1 MATESTLRDLAKAY
15 AGGKLD
21 KAKYRAARTAY
32 VEAVV
37 SGSMTLVSSQ
47 DSGGPVS
54 TTTSTDLNTRNSS
67 DKTSMMG
74 SAAYSRAHS
83 NEGDAGRSGKA
94 KTGLL
99 IGGAALLVVIVAIVI
114 ALGGNK
120 DEASP
125 TAVTASSTTNSAS
138 AIPDAAPSA
147 AITLIRTFLT
157 SNNWSQPTLNKF
169 VADWQQI
176 PDADRSA
183 SMSSVELGQLSN
195 AIYKK
200 LLEERALS
208 GIGNPETSL
217 DKQRQLV
224 EFAAS
229 VGIQD
234 QKISLPETQ
243 ATATP

>member
-21 KAKYRAARTAY
+21 KAKYRASRTAY

-37 SGSMTLVSSQ
+37 SGSVTLLSSQ
-47 DSGGPVS
+47 DSGGPAV
-54 TTTSTDLNTRNSS
+54 TTSTDLNTRNSS

-83 NEGDAGRSGKA
+83 NEGDAGKSGKTR
-94 KTGLL
+94 TGLF
-99 IGGAALLVVIVAIVI
+99 IGGAALLVVVVAIVVV
-114 ALGGNK
+114 LTGNK
-120 DEASP
+120 QEPSP
-125 TAVTASSTTNSAS
+125 TAGTASNTTNSAS
-138 AIPDAAPSA
+138 AIADAAPTA
-147 AITLIRTFLT
+147 AITLIRTFLS
-157 SNNWSQPTLNKF
+157 SNNWSQPTLDKF

-176 PDADRSA
+176 PAADRSA

-217 DKQRQLV
+217 DKQRLLV

-229 VGIQD
+229 IGIQD
-234 QKISLPETQ
+234 QKISLPESQ

>member
-1 MATESTLRDLAKAY
+1 MATETTLRDLAKGY

-32 VEAVV
+32 IESVV
-37 SGSMTLVSSQ
+37 SGAVTLLSSQ
-47 DSGGPVS
+47 DSGGLAA
-54 TTTSTDLNTRNSS
+54 TTATDLNLRNSS

-74 SAAYSRAHS
+74 SAAYSRSQS
-83 NEGDAGRSGKA
+83 NEGDTGKSGKT
-94 KTGLL
+94 KTGLF

-114 ALGGNK
+114 ALTGNK
-120 DEASP
+120 QEPSP
-125 TAVTASSTTNSAS
+125 TAVAAGSSANTAS
-138 AIPDAAPSA
+138 AIPDTTPTAT
-147 AITLIRTFLT
+147 ITLIRTFLT
-157 SNNWSQPTLNKF
+157 SNNWSQPTLDKF
-169 VADWQQI
+169 VADWQQM
-176 PDADRSA
+176 PEADRSA

-217 DKQRQLV
+217 DKQRLLV
-224 EFAAS
+224 EFATS
-229 VGIQD
+229 IGIQD
-234 QKISLPETQ
+234 QKISLPESQ

>member
-1 MATESTLRDLAKAY
+1 MATESTLRDLAKSY

-21 KAKYRAARTAY
+21 KANYRAARTTY

-37 SGSMTLVSSQ
+37 SGSVTLLSSQ
-47 DSGGPVS
+47 DSGGPA
-54 TTTSTDLNTRNSS
+54 TTTSTDVNSRNSS

-83 NEGDAGRSGKA
+83 NEGDAGRSGKTR
-94 KTGLL
+94 TGLF
-99 IGGAALLVVIVAIVI
+99 IGGAALLVVIVVIVI
-114 ALGGNK
+114 AISGNK
-120 DEASP
+120 QEPSS
-125 TAVTASSTTNSAS
+125 TAVTASSTANSAS
-138 AIPDAAPSA
+138 AIPDATPTA

-157 SNNWSQPTLNKF
+157 SNNWSQPTLDKF

-176 PDADRSA
+176 PDVDRNT

>member
-1 MATESTLRDLAKAY
+1 MATESTLRDMAKAY

-32 VEAVV
+32 VESVV
-37 SGSMTLVSSQ
+37 SGSVTLLSSQ
-47 DSGGPVS
+47 DSGDPAS
-54 TTTSTDLNTRNSS
+54 TTTSTDLNTRNSP

-74 SAAYSRAHS
+74 SEAYSRTHS
-83 NEGDAGRSGKA
+83 NEGDSGRFGKA
-94 KTGLL
+94 KTGLF
-99 IGGAALLVVIVAIVI
+99 IGGAALLVLIVAVGIS
-114 ALGGNK
+114 LSGNK
-120 DEASP
+120 QEPSP
-125 TAVTASSTTNSAS
+125 AAVTASSAANSAS
-138 AIPDAAPSA
+138 AIPDTAPTA
-147 AITLIRTFLT
+147 TITLIRAFLA
-157 SNNWSQPTLNKF
+157 SNNWSQPTLDKF

-224 EFAAS
+224 KFAAS
-229 VGIQD
+229 IGIQD
-234 QKISLPETQ
+234 QKISLPEFQ
-243 ATATP
+243 ATGTP